1 MANVIKIYYFK
12 NSCDYEILYSAESH
26 SKGTGHTK
34 MSSSTTASSRSS
46 SSFSVFILH
55 LRQLKANRHLN
66 KSVSLYTQE
75 LCLVRMIDETD
86 SSFKWTTFEVVHPS
100 DLGWDKTHYS
110 RTNLCPLPCT
120 YISPSADSI
129 RYSPSAELP
138 LSAFSQL
145 QHWIALPSPQ
155 FCCQRSLKHDCPLKS
170 PAGHGLCL
178 QALQGR
184 HTQHHQVPL

>member
-34 MSSSTTASSRSS
+34 MNSSTTASSRSS

-86 SSFKWTTFEVVHPS
+86 SSFK
-100 DLGWDKTHYS
+100 
-110 RTNLCPLPCT
+110 
-120 YISPSADSI
+120 
-129 RYSPSAELP
+129 
-138 LSAFSQL
+138 
-145 QHWIALPSPQ
+145 
-155 FCCQRSLKHDCPLKS
+155 
-170 PAGHGLCL
+170 
-178 QALQGR
+178 
-184 HTQHHQVPL
+184 